1 MSRDIIN
8 RVVHQVRQTFL
19 GPIFS
24 ASGAFKEESSA
35 QLMVLLVTSG
45 RLALSGSAAM
55 ARRQIVAG
63 FEIKLTQWVFSLSDG
78 REEEDS

>member
-1 MSRDIIN
+1 MPLGMLKKTESRDIIN
-8 RVVHQVRQTFL
+8 RVVHQQTFL

-35 QLMVLLVTSG
+35 QLMVLL
-45 RLALSGSAAM
+45 AAM

-78 REEEDS
+78 RDS